1 MKILCAGG
9 GTLGSVTPLLAVIN
23 ELRRSPEPVEVYW
36 FGTNSGPERKLVE
49 SYKINFMALSA
60 GKMRRYWSVQNFSDI
75 CRTMVGFFE
84 ALVWIVNNNVDV
96 VLTAGSF
103 VAVPVGW
110 AAWLWNVPVLVH
122 QQDVR
127 PGLANKLLT
136 PIATRITVS
145 LKESLSNFPA
155 SKAVLVGNP
164 VRDIFTRVNKTQARN
179 NLGLEQNMLTLAVLG
194 GGTGAEFF
202 NRLMVSALPKFV
214 NQIQIVHLTG
224 MGKKSEYNAVPHY
237 HVLDFTIDTSNILAA
252 ADLVVTRAG
261 MGVLTEL
268 AALSKAALVVPIPYT
283 HQEDNARLL
292 EKKGAAK
299 ILNQSGLTVDS
310 FVATVSQLL
319 AEVSVRTELG
329 KNLHNLFPPQPAI
342 SFVKE
347 IYKLIKKS

>member
-9 GTLGSVTPLLAVIN
+9 GTLGSVTPLLAVVD
-23 ELRRSPEPVEVYW
+23 ELRRSPEPVGVYW
-36 FGTNSGPERKLVE
+36 FGTASGPERKLVE

-75 CRTMVGFFE
+75 CRIIVGFFE
-84 ALVWIVNNNVDV
+84 ALVWIVSNNVDV

-110 AAWLWNVPVLVH
+110 AAWFWNVPVLVH

-136 PIATRITVS
+136 PIATRVTVS
-145 LKESLSNFPA
+145 LKESLNDFPV
-155 SKAVLVGNP
+155 SKTVLVGNP
-164 VRDIFTRVNKTQARN
+164 VRDIFAKVDKTQARI

-202 NRLMVSALPKFV
+202 NHLITSALPKFA
-214 NQIQIVHLTG
+214 NQIQIIHLTG
-224 MGKKSEYNAVPHY
+224 MGKKIGPNSTSRY

-268 AALSKAALVVPIPYT
+268 AVLSKAAIVISIPHT

-299 ILNQSGLTVDS
+299 IMNQSGLTVDN

-319 AEVSVRTELG
+319 ADEAVRTELG
-329 KNLHNLFPPQPAI
+329 KNLHNLFPPQPAV

-347 IYKLIKKS
+347 IYKLVRKP

>member
-9 GTLGSVTPLLAVIN
+9 GTLGSVTPLLAVVD
-23 ELRRSPEPVEVYW
+23 ELRRSPAPVEVYW
-36 FGTNSGPERKLVE
+36 FGTALGPERKLVE

-75 CRTMVGFFE
+75 CRTIVGFFT
-84 ALVWIVNNNVDV
+84 ALVWIISNNVDV

-110 AAWLWNVPVLVH
+110 AAWFWNVPILVH

-127 PGLANKLLT
+127 LGLANKLLT

-145 LKESLSNFPA
+145 LKESLSDFPV
-155 SKAVLVGNP
+155 SKTVLVGNP
-164 VRDIFTRVNKTQARN
+164 VRNIFEKIDKTQARI
-179 NLGLEQNMLTLAVLG
+179 NLGLEQNVFTLAVLG

-202 NRLMVSALPKFV
+202 NHLITSALPQLT
-214 NQIQIVHLTG
+214 NQIQIIHLTG
-224 MGKKSEYNAVPHY
+224 MGKKTEHNSVLHY

-268 AALSKAALVVPIPYT
+268 AALAKAAIVVPIPHT

-292 EKKGAAK
+292 EKRGAAK
-299 ILNQSGLTVDS
+299 ILNQSDLTVDN

-319 AEVSVRTELG
+319 ANEAIRTELG

-347 IYKLIKKS
+347 IYKLIKK